1 MSKVSSVDHTSLPPQ
16 GSTPR
21 TRRRRVAARFWAL
34 PLAALTLAGCTV
46 PTFGAAPGATKQ
58 SQDVYHL
65 WQGFSVAAAI
75 IGAFVTLLIVWAVL
89 RYRRKGDA
97 IPRQTQYQ
105 IPLELLYTVIPI
117 LIVVGL
123 FVATLVVENP
133 EVSNPSPAATI
144 NVNAFQWGWKF
155 TYPGENVSV
164 VGQTTQTPT
173 MVMPVNENVR
183 IHLTSTDVIH
193 GFYVKDFNFSRFAQP
208 GVNNVFTL
216 YATKTG
222 TYFGQCTQLCGLY
235 HSLMFFKV
243 KVVTGAEY
251 RTWLNANAN
260 ATAASAD
267 QSATNQQT
275 SSIVPSKPTSSTGVK

>member
-1 MSKVSSVDHTSLPPQ
+1 MDHTSLPPQ

-21 TRRRRVAARFWAL
+21 TRRRRVADRFWAL
-34 PLAALTLAGCTV
+34 PLAPLTLAGCTV

-251 RTWLNANAN
+251 RAWLNANAN
-260 ATAASAD
+260 ATTASAD